1 MKLPRNFFKPLAI
14 GAPAPLHELPL
25 RLERMIHFVPP
36 HIEKVRAKVPELVA
50 QVDVV
55 LGNLEDAIP
64 ADAKEAARAG
74 FIALAKSCDFGG
86 TGLWTRINALN
97 SPWVLDDITEIV
109 AAIGGK
115 LDVIMLPKVEGAWD
129 IHYLDQ
135 LLAQLEARH
144 GVKKPILIHA
154 ILETAEGVNNV
165 ASIAV
170 ASPRM
175 HGISLGPAD
184 LAASRAM
191 KTTRVG
197 GGHPE
202 YKVLADAGAPDAP
215 RPAYQQD
222 LWHYT
227 IAKMVDA
234 CAAAGIK
241 AFYGPFG
248 DFVDECRLRG
258 AVPQRLPDGLRRRLD
273 AASKPGA
280 DRQAGIL
287 PRPVRGGVRQED
299 HRRHA
304 GRLGRGHDRRQDA
317 GRRHLETSQGAGRS
331 GPGRVRKRPRN
342 GATLRAMK
350 AVSQVRRSEA

>member
-1 MKLPRNFFKPLAI
+1 VKLPRQFFAPLAI
-14 GAPAPLHELPL
+14 GAPAPLRELPV

-36 HIEKVRAKVPELVA
+36 HMEKLRARVPEMVR

-64 ADAKEAARAG
+64 VEAKGAARAG
-74 FIALAKSCDFGG
+74 FIEMAKSVDYGA

-97 SPWVLDDITEIV
+97 SPWALDDVTEIV
-109 AAIGGK
+109 GQVGDK
-115 LDVIMLPKVEGAWD
+115 LDVVMLPKVDGPWD

-144 GVKKPILIHA
+144 KLTKPILIHA
-154 ILETAEGVNNV
+154 ILETAQGVNNV
-165 ASIAV
+165 EAIAT

-175 HGISLGPAD
+175 HGMSLGPAD

-202 YKVLADAGAPDAP
+202 YKVIADAAGSAP
-215 RPAYQQD
+215 RAVFQQD

-248 DFVDECRLRG
+248 DFSDLAACEAQFRNAFLMGCLGAWTLHPTQIGIAKTVFSPDPAEVAFAKKIVDAMPDGAG
-258 AVPQRLPDGLRRRLD
+258 AVMIDGKMQDDATWKQAKVLLD
-273 AASKPGA
+273 LAKLVAAKDPEMAARYG
-280 DRQAGIL
+280 L
-287 PRPVRGGVRQED
+287 
-299 HRRHA
+299 
-304 GRLGRGHDRRQDA
+304 
-317 GRRHLETSQGAGRS
+317 
-331 GPGRVRKRPRN
+331 
-342 GATLRAMK
+342 
-350 AVSQVRRSEA
+350 

>member
-1 MKLPRNFFKPLAI
+1 MKSPRQFFAPLAI
-14 GAPAPLHELPL
+14 GAPTPLRELPV

-36 HIEKVRAKVPELVA
+36 HIEKVRTKVPELVS

-64 ADAKEAARAG
+64 IDAKKAARDG
-74 FIALAKSCDFGG
+74 FIAMARAVDFGS

-97 SPWVLDDITEIV
+97 SPWALDDATEIV
-109 AAIGGK
+109 AAVGSK
-115 LDVIMLPKVEGAWD
+115 LDVIMLPKVDGAWD

-144 GVKKPILIHA
+144 QLKKPILIHA
-154 ILETAEGVNNV
+154 ILETAQGVNNV
-165 ASIAV
+165 ETIAS

-175 HGISLGPAD
+175 HGMSLGPAD

-197 GGHPE
+197 GGHPD
-202 YKVLADAGAPDAP
+202 YKVLSDAQGDGP
-215 RPAYQQD
+215 RASSQQD

-241 AFYGPFG
+241 PFYGPFG
-248 DFVDECRLRG
+248 DFADPAGCEAQFRNAFLMGCVGAWSLHPAQIDIAKTVFSPDPAEVTFARKIIAAMPDGAG
-258 AVPQRLPDGLRRRLD
+258 AVMIDGKMQDDATWKQAKVLLD
-273 AASKPGA
+273 LAKLVAAKDPGM
-280 DRQAGIL
+280 G
-287 PRPVRGGVRQED
+287 
-299 HRRHA
+299 
-304 GRLGRGHDRRQDA
+304 
-317 GRRHLETSQGAGRS
+317 
-331 GPGRVRKRPRN
+331 KRY
-342 GATLRAMK
+342 GL
-350 AVSQVRRSEA
+350 

>member
-14 GAPAPLHELPL
+14 GAPAPLRELPL
-25 RLERMIHFVPP
+25 KLERMIHFVPP
-36 HIEKVRAKVPELVA
+36 HIEKMRAKVPELIH

-64 ADAKEAARAG
+64 ADAKEAARSG
-74 FIALAKSCDFGG
+74 FIAMAKASDFGA
-86 TGLWTRINALN
+86 TGLWARINALN
-97 SPWVLDDITEIV
+97 SPWVLDDICDIV
-109 AAIGGK
+109 ATVGQK

-135 LLAQLEARH
+135 LLAQLEAKYA
-144 GVKKPILIHA
+144 VEKPILIHA

-165 ASIAV
+165 GAIAN

-197 GGHPE
+197 GGHPD
-202 YKVLADAGAPDAP
+202 YRVLADAASGSPAGTA
-215 RPAYQQD
+215 RAAYQQD

-241 AFYGPFG
+241 PFYGPFG
-248 DFVDECRLRG
+248 DFADGAACEAQFRNSFLMGCAGAWTLHPSQVAIAKRVFSPDPAEVVFAKKIIAAMPDGSG
-258 AVPQRLPDGLRRRLD
+258 AVMIDGKMQDDATWKQAKVLVDLARLVAAKDPEMAARYGL
-273 AASKPGA
+273 
-280 DRQAGIL
+280 
-287 PRPVRGGVRQED
+287 
-299 HRRHA
+299 
-304 GRLGRGHDRRQDA
+304 
-317 GRRHLETSQGAGRS
+317 
-331 GPGRVRKRPRN
+331 
-342 GATLRAMK
+342 
-350 AVSQVRRSEA
+350 

>member
-1 MKLPRNFFKPLAI
+1 MKLPRQFFQPLAI
-14 GAPAPLHELPL
+14 GAPAPMRDLPV

-36 HIEKVRAKVPELVA
+36 HVEKMRAKVPELVK

-64 ADAKEAARAG
+64 VEAKQAAREG
-74 FIALAKSCDFGG
+74 FIEMGKTVDFGQ

-97 SPWVLDDITEIV
+97 SPWALDDVIEIV
-109 AAIGGK
+109 RAIGDK
-115 LDVIMLPKVEGAWD
+115 LDVIMLPKVDGPWD

-144 GVKKPILIHA
+144 KTKKPILIHA
-154 ILETAEGVNNV
+154 ILETAQGVNNV
-165 ASIAV
+165 EAIAT

-175 HGISLGPAD
+175 HGMSLGPAD

-202 YKVLADAGAPDAP
+202 YKVLADAQGDAP
-215 RPAYQQD
+215 RASYQQD

-227 IAKMVDA
+227 TAKMVDA

-241 AFYGPFG
+241 PFYGPFG
-248 DFVDECRLRG
+248 DFSDAAACESQFRNSFLLGCVGAWTLHPSQIAIAKKVYAPDPAEVAFAKKIVDSMPDGAG
-258 AVPQRLPDGLRRRLD
+258 AVMIDGKMQDDATWKQAKVLLD
-273 AASKPGA
+273 LAKLVATKDPEMGA
-280 DRQAGIL
+280 RYGL
-287 PRPVRGGVRQED
+287 
-299 HRRHA
+299 
-304 GRLGRGHDRRQDA
+304 
-317 GRRHLETSQGAGRS
+317 
-331 GPGRVRKRPRN
+331 
-342 GATLRAMK
+342 
-350 AVSQVRRSEA
+350 

>member
-1 MKLPRNFFKPLAI
+1 LKPPRQFYAALAM
-14 GAPAPLHELPL
+14 GAPAPLRELPV

-36 HIEKVRAKVPELVA
+36 HIEKLRAKVPELA
-50 QVDVV
+50 RQVDVV

-64 ADAKEAARAG
+64 PEAKVEARAG
-74 FIALAKSCDFGG
+74 FIAMAQATDFGA

-97 SPWVLDDITEIV
+97 SPWALDDVTEIV
-109 AAIGGK
+109 AAAGNK
-115 LDVIMLPKVEGAWD
+115 LDVIMLPKVDGLWD

-144 GVKKPILIHA
+144 KVKKPILIHA
-154 ILETAEGVNNV
+154 ILETAQGVNNV
-165 ASIAV
+165 EAIAT

-175 HGISLGPAD
+175 HGMSLGPAD

-202 YKVLADAGAPDAP
+202 YKVLADAHGDGA
-215 RPAYQQD
+215 RPAFQQD

-241 AFYGPFG
+241 PFYGPFG
-248 DFVDECRLRG
+248 DFSDPAACEVQFRNAFLLGCVGAWSLHPSQIAIAKKVYSPDPAEVAFAKKIVAAMPDGAG
-258 AVPQRLPDGLRRRLD
+258 AVMIDGKMQDDATWKQAKVLLD
-273 AASKPGA
+273 LAKLVAARDS
-280 DRQAGIL
+280 
-287 PRPVRGGVRQED
+287 
-299 HRRHA
+299 
-304 GRLGRGHDRRQDA
+304 
-317 GRRHLETSQGAGRS
+317 
-331 GPGRVRKRPRN
+331 
-342 GATLRAMK
+342 AMAK
-350 AVSQVRRSEA
+350 HYGF